1 MVNPVTW
8 LYEKFNKLNDTVWNT
23 PLSEISKGK
32 TFLFKQL
39 RIIFVAARGF
49 SRDNI
54 SLRASALTFYSLLS
68 VIPVAAIAFAIAKGF
83 GLDQDLKQL
92 IIDKFESEPM
102 ILNWLLE
109 NATGAIEKTRGG
121 YMAGVGVVIL
131 FWAVMLLLSDIE
143 NSFNHIWQ
151 VRVAR
156 PWYRKFTDYLT
167 IMIIAPIFL
176 ILSGAIT
183 GFIITTLPEYMS
195 TAPILDFFKPVISF
209 LFKFAPYILTW
220 ITLTILFIIM
230 PNTKVKVIPAVISA
244 VIAGTILQII
254 QWLYI
259 DLQFGITKLNAIY
272 GSFAAVPLFIIWLQT
287 NWTVVLLGAEISFA
301 NQNVSRYDMES
312 EALNISNYQK
322 RTMILMIMQMVIRN
336 FSIGEKPVS
345 AEDLATNLKIPA
357 RLTLEILQDL
367 TSANLLSVIHEN
379 EEKENLYQPA
389 MDIHKLTIS
398 YVFSKLDKHGF
409 DKIMVI
415 KNHDYEKI
423 VSMLDKFDSLIAN
436 SDANIL
442 IKDLHEFKNND

>member
-1 MVNPVTW
+1 
-8 LYEKFNKLNDTVWNT
+8 
-23 PLSEISKGK
+23 
-32 TFLFKQL
+32 
-39 RIIFVAARGF
+39 
-49 SRDNI
+49 
-54 SLRASALTFYSLLS
+54 
-68 VIPVAAIAFAIAKGF
+68 
-83 GLDQDLKQL
+83 
-92 IIDKFESEPM
+92 
-102 ILNWLLE
+102 
-109 NATGAIEKTRGG
+109 
-121 YMAGVGVVIL
+121 
-131 FWAVMLLLSDIE
+131 
-143 NSFNHIWQ
+143 
-151 VRVAR
+151 
-156 PWYRKFTDYLT
+156 
-167 IMIIAPIFL
+167 
-176 ILSGAIT
+176 
-183 GFIITTLPEYMS
+183 
-195 TAPILDFFKPVISF
+195 
-209 LFKFAPYILTW
+209 
-220 ITLTILFIIM
+220 M

-367 TSANLLSVIHEN
+367 TSANLLSVTREN

-389 MDIHKLTIS
+389 IDINKLTVS
-398 YVFSKLDKHGF
+398 YVFMRLDKHGF
-409 DKIMVI
+409 DKIMVA

-423 VSMLDKFDSLIAN
+423 VSMLDKFDRLIAG

-442 IKDLHEFKNND
+442 IKDLHEFKNTD